1 MKTSLQHGYTLV
13 ELVTSLVMGMIL
25 LAAAFALYTMS
36 RGNQT
41 TIANSSALDERG
53 LMAIDTVSSQLRQ
66 AGYAPLEGSFDAATP
81 ILSGIDACST
91 PRAENG
97 VLRCA
102 GTSVGSDAVL
112 IRFFGASRAGQTT
125 PDDTIL
131 DCAGNGVAA
140 SDAVLP
146 AGASLLFVRD
156 DADGIPTLMCR
167 SGAGTGTGTGSDDIA
182 LVRGVER
189 MELLYG
195 VSTDN
200 DDIPDK
206 FVAAKSITNS
216 EWSSVA
222 AVKVSLLLRG
232 DYRRREEKASDPI
245 SMFGAFHDDP
255 VYQVDTSKDP
265 KIIRRLFTSTVQIR
279 NSMRPLAGGG

>member
-1 MKTSLQHGYTLV
+1 MKTSGQHGYTLV
-13 ELVTSLVMGMIL
+13 ELMTSLVMGMIL
-25 LAAAFALYTMS
+25 LAAAFALYVMS

-53 LMAIDTVSSQLRQ
+53 WMAIDAVSSQLRQ
-66 AGYAPLEGSFDAATP
+66 AGYAPLEGGFDAATP
-81 ILSGIDACST
+81 TLSGIDACGAPS
-91 PRAENG
+91 AANG

-102 GTSVGSDAVL
+102 GASAGSDAVL

-140 SDAVLP
+140 SDAERP

-156 DADGIPTLMCR
+156 GADGIPALMCR
-167 SGAGTGTGTGSDDIA
+167 SGTGAGSDDIA

-216 EWSSVA
+216 EWSRVA

-232 DYRRREEKASDPI
+232 DYRRREEKASAPI

-279 NSMRPLAGGG
+279 NSARPLAGGR